1 MPEKAVPSVDDAGL
15 AEPKKRG
22 SKLVMLLGLLVGAAA
37 FAGAGFGAAWFLFH
51 ERNSP
56 MSQALRMIERPS
68 EADADIARPRGGM
81 PGLTRPTPAD
91 GAFPTTYFSFA
102 EPLTTNP
109 QGSRRFIQV
118 GVTLSTQYDAKVMD
132 FVKNHEAAL
141 RSDMLAVIGGF
152 SEEAMSGREGREELA
167 LALRE
172 AINDR
177 LEALE
182 GFGGVEGVFFPSFVL
197 Q

>member
-1 MPEKAVPSVDDAGL
+1 MPEKAALTVDEIATAL
-15 AEPKKRG
+15 PKRRG
-22 SKLVMLLGLLVGAAA
+22 GKLVMLLGLSLGAAV
-37 FAGAGFGAAWFLFH
+37 FAGGGFGAAWFVFH

-56 MSQALRMIERPS
+56 MSQALRMIERPVES
-68 EADADIARPRGGM
+68 DTARPPGGM
-81 PGLTRPTPAD
+81 PEPTRPTPAD
-91 GAFPTTYFSFA
+91 GTFQTTYFSFA

-132 FVKNHEAAL
+132 FVSRHEPAL

-152 SEEAMSGREGREELA
+152 SEEAMSGREGREALA

-172 AINDR
+172 AINER
-177 LEALE
+177 LVALE